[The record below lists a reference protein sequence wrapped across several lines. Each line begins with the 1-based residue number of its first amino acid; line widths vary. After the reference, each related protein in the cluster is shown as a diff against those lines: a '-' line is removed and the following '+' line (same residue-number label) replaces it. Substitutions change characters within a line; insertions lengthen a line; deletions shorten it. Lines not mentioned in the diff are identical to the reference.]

1 MTLFSVLDQ
10 APVRAGA
17 TAAQS
22 IRDVSELARLADRVG
37 YHRFWIAEHHA
48 LGAVASSA
56 PEALIGHIAEQTQ
69 ELRVGSGGVL
79 LPNHRP
85 LHVAEV
91 FLTLAALYP
100 GRIDLGVGRSEG
112 TLDDSILTALAR
124 PQNSTHETG
133 YERQLDELLSFLGA
147 RPLPAGDHFAELLAG
162 PTGASPPPVFMLG
175 STPASAATAAR
186 KGLPY
191 AFAAYTNPGA
201 VGESLRLY
209 RERFQPA
216 PGGDDPHAIVG
227 LKVVVGADDEHARA
241 LARPWHL
248 AMVKAR
254 AGARQPLMSVEDA
267 LSYRLTDA
275 ELDAERRIDTRADVV
290 GGPRSALQRIEE
302 IVADT
307 GADEVIVTTNTFD
320 PADRFASYNR
330 LAAAARLRARRKPPF
345 TLPGLEPWPTLP
357 LRTAAAPRAQRGR

>member
-1 MTLFSVLDQ
+1 MTLFSILDQ
-10 APVRAGA
+10 APTRAGI

-22 IRDVSELARLADRVG
+22 IRDMRKLACLADHVG

-56 PEALIGHIAEQTQ
+56 PEALIGHIAGLTEH
-69 ELRVGSGGVL
+69 LRVGSGGML

-91 FLTLAALYP
+91 FMTLAALHP

-112 TLDDSILTALAR
+112 TLDDAVLNALAR
-124 PQNSTHETG
+124 PRNSTHEAG
-133 YERQLDELLSFLGA
+133 YERQLDELLAFLGD
-147 RPLPAGDHFAELLAG
+147 RPLPPGDQFAEIV
-162 PTGASPPPVFMLG
+162 ASPAGAERPPVFMLG

-191 AFAAYTNPGA
+191 AFAAYTNPDA

-209 RERFQPA
+209 RDRFEPA
-216 PGGDDPHAIVG
+216 QPGGEPHAIVG
-227 LKVVVGADDEHARA
+227 LKVVVGAGDEHAAA

-254 AGARQPLMSVEDA
+254 AGGAREPLMPVDDA
-267 LSYRLTDA
+267 LAYELTDA
-275 ELDAERRIDTRADVV
+275 ELDAERSVDTRADVV
-290 GGPRSALQRIEE
+290 GGPLSALAQIEE

-307 GADEVIVTTNTFD
+307 GADEVIVSTNTFD
-320 PADRFASYNR
+320 EADRFASYTR
-330 LAAAARLRARRKPPF
+330 LASAAGLRIRRTPEF
-345 TLPGLEPWPTLP
+345 TLPGLDPWPALP
-357 LRTAAAPRAQRGR
+357 I